1 AKNMALTPPLGS
13 TTPEVLLRNAG
24 DLDRAMNSEDDTW
37 QNRGGDELPTMK
49 GYQKQVDAIT
59 DDVFQARDTAVEA
72 AATLPTKQQF
82 LELQVEVD
90 GITADPANAIANITI
105 PAKDFD
111 LAVGSASFGMIASR
125 LAGWQFTHGVNAS
138 ITKMIDLPSHW
149 SKMRISLIWTNLVA
163 NNNFNVSLSG
173 ERHSWSA
180 GESFNQEPAGYAAV
194 VPVNGTPFIAVE
206 TQLALDLTVDPTR
219 HTTLRIGR
227 NGASSSDTLPTAI
240 ALLAVRLTKVA

>member
-1 AKNMALTPPLGS
+1 MALTPPLGS

-24 DLDRAMNSEDDTW
+24 DLDRAMNSEADTW

-173 ERHSWSA
+173 ERYSWSA

-194 VPVNGTPFIAVE
+194 VPVNGTPFI
-206 TQLALDLTVDPTR
+206 
-219 HTTLRIGR
+219 
-227 NGASSSDTLPTAI
+227 
-240 ALLAVRLTKVA
+240 

>member
-1 AKNMALTPPLGS
+1 
-13 TTPEVLLRNAG
+13 
-24 DLDRAMNSEDDTW
+24 
-37 QNRGGDELPTMK
+37 
-49 GYQKQVDAIT
+49 
-59 DDVFQARDTAVEA
+59 
-72 AATLPTKQQF
+72 
-82 LELQVEVD
+82 
-90 GITADPANAIANITI
+90 
-105 PAKDFD
+105 
-111 LAVGSASFGMIASR
+111 SASFGMIASR

-227 NGASSSDTLPTAI
+227 NGASSSDSLPTAI

>member
-1 AKNMALTPPLGS
+1 MALTPPLGS

-24 DLDRAMNSEDDTW
+24 DLDRAMNSEADTW

-138 ITKMIDLPSHW
+138 ITKNDRP
-149 SKMRISLIWTNLVA
+149 A
-163 NNNFNVSLSG
+163 VSLVKN
-173 ERHSWSA
+173 A
-180 GESFNQEPAGYAAV
+180 YIPD
-194 VPVNGTPFIAVE
+194 
-206 TQLALDLTVDPTR
+206 LDKPR
-219 HTTLRIGR
+219 C
-227 NGASSSDTLPTAI
+227 
-240 ALLAVRLTKVA
+240 